1 MDKTLSGGERKRVEL
16 ASILAMQPR
25 VVLMDE
31 PDSGIDVE
39 ALTRIFDAL
48 ADFKEQGATVIMI
61 THSQEVLK
69 HAEHAF
75 LLCDGRIIDKG
86 AVGRIDDY
94 FGDNCMNCGHTNV
107 PTRNEMAVVSEC
119 SSPTREQVET
129 ARELLASLGDL
140 GGHIKGDDIA
150 HLEVHGNEVVG
161 AHLVPGLQVDVDELD
176 DGIEAWIHLDK
187 GARIAKPVH
196 MCFGMLPTEGLQRIV
211 MHVEA
216 EEDSFASVQAHCT
229 FPNAVDITHKMDADV
244 VIGPGATYEYFE
256 RHLHGAEGG
265 VIVVPKTRVHVK
277 EGGRFKTEFELI
289 KGMAGVIDFD
299 YEVDCDAFS
308 TLDMIARIIGRGHD
322 RIRINETGRL
332 NGEGATAVLQ
342 SHLALRDDAFAE
354 IYNTLTANAA
364 HARGHVDCK
373 EVVQGNAVAKAV
385 PVVEVT
391 HPLAHVT
398 HEAAIGSVD
407 SKQLQTLMS
416 RGLDEDAATDL
427 IIEGL
432 LG

>member
-1 MDKTLSGGERKRVEL
+1 M
-16 ASILAMQPR
+16 
-25 VVLMDE
+25 
-31 PDSGIDVE
+31 
-39 ALTRIFDAL
+39 
-48 ADFKEQGATVIMI
+48 
-61 THSQEVLK
+61 
-69 HAEHAF
+69 
-75 LLCDGRIIDKG
+75 
-86 AVGRIDDY
+86 
-94 FGDNCMNCGHTNV
+94 
-107 PTRNEMAVVSEC
+107 
-119 SSPTREQVET
+119 SSPTKEQVAT

-161 AHLVPGLQVDVDELD
+161 AHLVPGLQMEVEELD
-176 DGIEAWIHLDK
+176 DGVEAWVHLDK

-196 MCFGMLPTEGLQRIV
+196 MCFGMLPAEGLQRIV

-229 FPNAVDITHKMDADV
+229 FPNATEITHKMDADIV
-244 VIGPGATYEYFE
+244 VGPGATYEYFE
-256 RHLHGAEGG
+256 RHLHGAGGG
-265 VIVVPKTRVHVK
+265 VIVVPKTKVHIK

-299 YEVDCDAFS
+299 YEAECDAYS
-308 TLDMIARIIGRGHD
+308 MLDMLTRIIGRGGD
-322 RIRINETGRL
+322 SIRINETGHL

-342 SHLALRDDAFAE
+342 SHLAVRDQAVAE
-354 IYNTLTANAA
+354 IYNTLTANAP

-373 EVVQGNAVAKAV
+373 EVVQDQAVAKAV
-385 PVVEVT
+385 PVVEVS

-432 LG
+432 LE